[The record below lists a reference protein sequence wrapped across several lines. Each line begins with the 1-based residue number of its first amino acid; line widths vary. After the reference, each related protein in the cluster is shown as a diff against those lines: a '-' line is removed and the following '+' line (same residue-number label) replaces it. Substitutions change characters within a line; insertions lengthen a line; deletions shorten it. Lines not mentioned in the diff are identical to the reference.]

1 MVVAST
7 ERQTEPNRIRYEMA
21 GLDEYKHKAEQIIG
35 LHRIFDWIRRLTKRI
50 DYTLIDH
57 PMSGVRI
64 HFNQSQ
70 YFGLA
75 LDELGYM
82 LVAHE
87 SYGSWMATAPFKSAT
102 LHHHTQILSLVTAN
116 LSPLPDQPID
126 SFCIQF
132 ECAAEFI
139 DVLKNAQT
147 VGFAILTGENNI
159 RRINR
164 IVAIFHDTGIGNPL

>member
-1 MVVAST
+1 MVVASKD
-7 ERQTEPNRIRYEMA
+7 RQSEPDQIRYEMA
-21 GLDEYKHKAEQIIG
+21 GLDVYKQKAEQIIG
-35 LHRIFDWIRRLTKRI
+35 LHRVFDWIRRLTKRI

-82 LVAHE
+82 LVSHE
-87 SYGSWMATAPFKSAT
+87 SYGSWMKTAPFKSAT
-102 LHHHTQILSLVTAN
+102 LHHHTHVLSLVTAN
-116 LSPLPDQPID
+116 LEPLPDQSID

-132 ECAAEFI
+132 ECASEFI
-139 DVLKNAQT
+139 EALRSAQT
-147 VGFAILTGENNI
+147 LGFAILTSDNSI
-159 RRINR
+159 QRINR
-164 IVAIFHDTGIGNPL
+164 IVAVFHDTGIGCPI